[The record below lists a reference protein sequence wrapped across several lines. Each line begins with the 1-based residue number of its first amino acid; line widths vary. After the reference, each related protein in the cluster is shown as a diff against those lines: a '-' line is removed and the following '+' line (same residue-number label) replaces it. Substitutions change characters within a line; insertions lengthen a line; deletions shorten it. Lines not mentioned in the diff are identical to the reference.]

1 MALIQTSALGM
12 PAKSQLGSGNSVGTP
27 SGIMSEQVYS
37 EVLPRYSTLTKLG
50 KIFAARG
57 ALQTL
62 SVAGTAM
69 TGLIVWNSSP
79 AGAGVDL
86 HMLKIS
92 GDVAVTS
99 ATMTGIALAFGKGQ
113 VSVPGAVTAASAQ
126 NCTYI
131 GGGLGG
137 NVGAGLA
144 YNVAT
149 MTNAPVAQFDVL
161 HNTAAISTTGE
172 DTGFIFDCEGLIV
185 VPPQQ
190 YICFVALGAASAA
203 SAVNLS
209 AVWAEVAA

>member
-1 MALIQTSALGM
+1 MALIQTTPLAM
-12 PAKSQLGSGNSVGTP
+12 PAKSQLGSGNAVGTP
-27 SGIMSEQVYS
+27 SGIMAEQVFS
-37 EVLPRYSTLTKLG
+37 EVLPRYSSLTKLG
-50 KIFAARG
+50 KTFTARA

-86 HMLKIS
+86 HMLKLS
-92 GDVAVTS
+92 GDIAVTS
-99 ATMTGIALAFGKGQ
+99 ATLTGIALAYGRGQ
-113 VSVPGAVTAASAQ
+113 VSTPGTATAASSQ
-126 NCTYI
+126 NCNYI
-131 GGGLGG
+131 GG
-137 NVGAGLA
+137 NVGAGLG
-144 YNVAT
+144 YNIAT

-161 HNTAAISTTGE
+161 HNTAAIASTGE
-172 DTGFIFDCEGLIV
+172 DVGFLIDLEGLII

-209 AVWAEVAA
+209 AMWAEVAA